1 MTETER
7 KQIKKVYGR
16 MMECLGQLV
25 AIEGKLISKKE
36 KVATIFLLEK
46 PRNKRYEAYRKLITK
61 MEEYTVA
68 LATPK

>member
-25 AIEGKLISKKE
+25 AIEGKLISKN
-36 KVATIFLLEK
+36 VATIFLLEK

-61 MEEYTVA
+61 MEEYTVP